1 MVEVRGLSGH
11 ATQEGVI
18 PEMNTCGAVRPEN
31 VPRVVLAA
39 SGTRAFRPLVVVH
52 HLVVVTKT
60 HRIGE
65 AGLKEMS
72 LLQDSDLPLE
82 LLLPSKTLI
91 DAVRGCE
98 SSLVIHVGA
107 GRIVFLGKL
116 VIEPGGEEV
125 FVDDLLT
132 GETVF

>member
-1 MVEVRGLSGH
+1 MVEVRGFSGH
-11 ATQEGVI
+11 AAQEGGDSRNKYLRRSSAGKCAQGCV
-18 PEMNTCGAVRPEN
+18 GRLWDQGLQA
-31 VPRVVLAA
+31 
-39 SGTRAFRPLVVVH
+39 LVVVH
-52 HLVVVTKT
+52 HLVVVAKT
-60 HRIGE
+60 HGIGE

-72 LLQDSDLPLE
+72 LLEDSDLPRALATE
-82 LLLPSKTLI
+82 QNVI

-132 GETVF
+132 GESVF